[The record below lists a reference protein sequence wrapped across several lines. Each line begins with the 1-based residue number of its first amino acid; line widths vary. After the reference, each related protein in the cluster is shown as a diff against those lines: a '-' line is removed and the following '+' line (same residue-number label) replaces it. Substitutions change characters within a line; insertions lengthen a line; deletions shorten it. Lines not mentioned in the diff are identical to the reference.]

1 MAGQLIVHDAA
12 LPATVED
19 LAKFALI
26 GREKLVAVRAE
37 IRAIDKVGL
46 AQDVRQQKLK
56 EAQEISEA
64 VLDAEVRIGELMR
77 DVPKAQG
84 KRTDTQPTDS
94 AVGKYDV
101 IREAGFT
108 PKQVERFE
116 TLAAHPEIVEQAKAE
131 AREND
136 DIVSRSLVLNM
147 VQEKKRADREA
158 QREEERQ
165 ENAVKI
171 ETLKTPLE
179 AKGLF
184 QTIVIDP
191 PWDWG
196 CRCIVVAI
204 DEEDVKELGLE
215 VTPNGGHMPN
225 PQRSESFTFD
235 ASDASGDLDMLVNN
249 RDDADCRAFV
259 NMARNYTVNR
269 DDGSEC
275 TMWDHMLEHKMKK
288 TANAL
293 TALTE
298 RDGKERAVVRDFT
311 TGKPIGDVIKGDA
324 NSVKPEIPEDVTICT
339 LHTHPNGDNTP
350 SPADL
355 KFGWETG
362 SKAEFIAAGKQLRRW
377 QWLKTPTPEDADLLK
392 AFALAIDD
400 GDFNRYAYDDFIARL
415 IREGFIKMENL

>member
-1 MAGQLIVHDAA
+1 MTANLTIETFPNEAAADYIRGKAVADPTNFGNLPDQLKQRAFTVASIEQLDALKRMRDIIAKLPEGASWDEAKRELAAEISPFIDVDDDSKRTTASKARAEFLLRTHGFQAYAVARHQQQMSVAQDFPYWKYETVGDSRVRPGHAA
-12 LPATVED
+12 LD
-19 LAKFALI
+19 
-26 GREKLVAVRAE
+26 G
-37 IRAIDKVGL
+37 KVL
-46 AQDVRQQKLK
+46 
-56 EAQEISEA
+56 
-64 VLDAEVRIGELMR
+64 
-77 DVPKAQG
+77 
-84 KRTDTQPTDS
+84 
-94 AVGKYDV
+94 
-101 IREAGFT
+101 
-108 PKQVERFE
+108 
-116 TLAAHPEIVEQAKAE
+116 
-131 AREND
+131 
-136 DIVSRSLVLNM
+136 
-147 VQEKKRADREA
+147 RADDPWW
-158 QREEERQ
+158 
-165 ENAVKI
+165 
-171 ETLKTPLE
+171 KTHY
-179 AKGLF
+179 
-184 QTIVIDP
+184 P

-196 CRCIVVAI
+196 CRCIVIAI
-204 DEEDVKELGLE
+204 DEDDVEELGLE
-215 VTPNGGHMPN
+215 VTPDGGHMPN

-275 TMWDHMLEHKMKK
+275 TMWDHVLEHKMKK